1 MKKEIEKTIT
11 QIVDERFGKE
21 KMAQLQAQYNG
32 RKLNIIIVEDKVA
45 VLAPLTPKVLSDY
58 TRMVMNPNGGVDA
71 AAKLLIETL
80 WLGGDDVIRDDD
92 DYFMSAM
99 IEIQNLIEL
108 KKSSSGKY

>member
-1 MKKEIEKTIT
+1 MSKQVEKTIS
-11 QIVDERFGKE
+11 QIVEERFGKE

-32 RKLNIIIVEDKVA
+32 RQLNIIIVEDKVA
-45 VLAPLTPKVLSDY
+45 VLAPLTPKVLSGY
-58 TRMVMNPNGGVDA
+58 TRMVMDPNGGVDA
-71 AAKLLIETL
+71 AAKFLIDTL

-99 IEIQNLIEL
+99 VEIQNLMEL

>member
-32 RKLNIIIVEDKVA
+32 RKLNIIVVEDKVA
-45 VLAPLTPKVLSDY
+45 VLAPLTPKALSDY

-71 AAKLLIETL
+71 AVKLLIETL

-99 IEIQNLIEL
+99 VEIQNLIEL